1 MFFHS
6 ILGIFENVCI
16 AKHNCRHT
24 PNFTTMQKLVTII
37 TVLLFA
43 VTHISAQ
50 KSNYYKPKYKYANN
64 SSNYYKHQSHL
75 LDSVIA
81 HYVDIDENNY
91 SRKDSYGDDDTEWTD
106 DVPADDIYGG
116 VWGTSGV
123 NAFRTP
129 IKEVPDSVVISCKG
143 FVAPVIG
150 YTTSNFGPRWR
161 RMHYGID
168 IGLKT
173 GDPVGAAF
181 SGKVRITRFDRG
193 GYGYYVVIRHP
204 NGLETVY
211 GHLSEIKVFEGQS
224 VVAGQT
230 IGLGGSTGRSTGP
243 HLHFETR
250 FLGNPINPE
259 KIIDFETNTIR
270 AENYFLVKSSAFD
283 YNERPVQTASSSNS
297 RGGRTKYYK
306 VRRGDTLSSIAARN
320 GTTIQKLCKLNRITR
335 RTVLRPGQRLRCS

>member
-1 MFFHS
+1 
-6 ILGIFENVCI
+6 
-16 AKHNCRHT
+16 
-24 PNFTTMQKLVTII
+24 MQKLVTLL

-43 VTHISAQ
+43 TTQISAQ
-50 KSNYYKPKYKYANN
+50 KSNYYKPKRYANN
-64 SSNYYKHQSHL
+64 ASNYYKHQSHL

-91 SRKDSYGDDDTEWTD
+91 SKRDLYDDDSEWTD

-150 YTTSNFGPRWR
+150 YTTSKFGPRWH

-181 SGKVRITRFDRG
+181 SGKVRITRFDRN

-270 AENYFLVKSSAFD
+270 AENYFLVKSAAFD
-283 YNERPVQTASSSNS
+283 YNSERPVQTASTSSGSS
-297 RGGRTKYYK
+297 RGGRAKYYK
-306 VRRGDTLSSIAARN
+306 VRHGDTLSSIAARN
-320 GTTIQKLCKLNRITR
+320 GTTIQKICKLNRITR
-335 RTVLRPGQRLRCS
+335 RTVLRPGQKLRCS

>member
-1 MFFHS
+1 M
-6 ILGIFENVCI
+6 
-16 AKHNCRHT
+16 
-24 PNFTTMQKLVTII
+24 
-37 TVLLFA
+37 
-43 VTHISAQ
+43 
-50 KSNYYKPKYKYANN
+50 
-64 SSNYYKHQSHL
+64 
-75 LDSVIA
+75 
-81 HYVDIDENNY
+81 
-91 SRKDSYGDDDTEWTD
+91 
-106 DVPADDIYGG
+106 
-116 VWGTSGV
+116 
-123 NAFRTP
+123 
-129 IKEVPDSVVISCKG
+129 
-143 FVAPVIG
+143 
-150 YTTSNFGPRWR
+150 
-161 RMHYGID
+161 
-168 IGLKT
+168 
-173 GDPVGAAF
+173 
-181 SGKVRITRFDRG
+181 
-193 GYGYYVVIRHP
+193 
-204 NGLETVY
+204 Y

-320 GTTIQKLCKLNRITR
+320 GTTIQKICKLNRITR